1 MQPPSVGMAEA
12 MASQRT
18 QMRPRDRLL
27 VVLGVCLPVPVFAA
41 TGLSLPLPA
50 TVERM
55 ATELV
60 PFAQPVTGAEGGVA
74 SGSIVLTEAEQARA
88 RLVVAQTRV
97 AAEPAPQREVARG
110 RGEKPAGKP
119 AGPSRSDDT
128 ESVAV
133 EHPVT
138 ADPAPVALPPLTPP
152 AEDRKTGD
160 THEPKTEHQ
169 PKHESKPK
177 PERKPKPKQERES
190 KPKPPDE
197 PKPEEKPKPPKPKP
211 DPEDEPPARSGGER
225 VEKDNGP
232 DPGKPSES
240 ERRQSP

>member
-1 MQPPSVGMAEA
+1 
-12 MASQRT
+12 
-18 QMRPRDRLL
+18 
-27 VVLGVCLPVPVFAA
+27 VPVFAA

-60 PFAQPVTGAEGGVA
+60 PFAQPVTGPEGGVA

-88 RLVVAQTRV
+88 RLVVAQTQV
-97 AAEPAPQREVARG
+97 AAEPAPQREVAQG
-110 RGEKPAGKP
+110 RGEKPKPAGKP

-138 ADPAPVALPPLTPP
+138 PDPAPVALPPLTPP
-152 AEDRKTGD
+152 AEDRKTAD

-169 PKHESKPK
+169 PKYESTPK
-177 PERKPKPKQERES
+177 PERKPKPKPKQERES
-190 KPKPPDE
+190 KPKPEDE
-197 PKPEEKPKPPKPKP
+197 RKPEEKPKPPKPKP
-211 DPEDEPPARSGGER
+211 DPEDEPSARSDGEP

-232 DPGKPSES
+232 DAGKPSES
-240 ERRQSP
+240 ERRQSR